1 MKVAFDEVRRAAA
14 GALLAGG
21 AAPGVDEDSAWACAW
36 LQAAGYDG
44 VKMLVEALETTP
56 REERRPSLDFQYGI
70 VDLHNGSAVFAAPQV
85 VDLAAA
91 EGRVFFANVRHGLFA
106 LPFTVRRGLGIGCPV
121 DPSFAI
127 GGERKTDPY
136 TEKIRAALD
145 AGIDIDDGD
154 WLALSALASKAL
166 VPETEQSLL
175 KGAGAGTVIERD

>member
-1 MKVAFDEVRRAAA
+1 MKLAFDEVRRGASR
-14 GALLAGG
+14 ALLAGG
-21 AAPGVDEDSAWACAW
+21 AAPGVDEESGWACAW

-56 REERRPSLDFQYGI
+56 REERRPSLAFQYGI

-91 EGRVFFANVRHGLFA
+91 EGRVFFANVRHGLYA
-106 LPFTVRRGLGIGCPV
+106 LPFTVRRGIGIGCPV

-127 GGERKTDPY
+127 GGERKNDPY

-145 AGIDIDDGD
+145 AGLDIPEDD
-154 WLALSALASKAL
+154 WRALSALAALAL
-166 VPETEQSLL
+166 VPETEASLL
-175 KGAGAGTVIERD
+175 KGAGAGTVIEQD

>member
-14 GALLAGG
+14 RALMVGG

-44 VKMLVEALETTP
+44 VKMLLEALDTTAP
-56 REERRPSLDFQYGI
+56 EQRRPSLKFEYGI
-70 VDLHNGSAVFAAPQV
+70 IDLQNGSAVFAAPQV
-85 VDLAAA
+85 VDVAVS
-91 EGRVFFANVRHGLFA
+91 EGRVFFANVRHGLYA
-106 LPFTVRRGLGIGCPV
+106 LPFTVRQGIAIGCPV

-127 GGERKTDPY
+127 GGERRTDPY
-136 TEKIRAALD
+136 TEKVQAAMEAGLDVADADWIALGARAAE
-145 AGIDIDDGD
+145 
-154 WLALSALASKAL
+154 AL

>member
-1 MKVAFDEVRRAAA
+1 MKLAFDEVHRAAA
-14 GALLAGG
+14 RALLAAG
-21 AAPGVDEDSAWACAW
+21 AAPGVEEDSGWACAW

-56 REERRPSLDFQYGI
+56 REDRRPSIVFEYGI

-91 EGRVFFANVRHGLFA
+91 EGRVFFANVRHGLYA
-106 LPFTVRRGLGIGCPV
+106 LPFTVRAGLAIGCPV

-127 GGERKTDPY
+127 GGERKGDPY
-136 TEKIRAALD
+136 RDKIDAAIE
-145 AGIDIDDGD
+145 AGLEVAEDD
-154 WLALSALASKAL
+154 WRALSALAAKAL